1 MLFWFMNYC
10 CCLVAKLCPALS
22 KPMDCS
28 MPGFHILHYLLVCL
42 NSCPLS
48 WWCYP
53 TISNLHHPLLLL
65 PSIFPRIWVFS
76 DESAICIRW
85 PKFGTSASVLV
96 SFRID
101 WFEHFAVWQTQ
112 EPLQHH
118 NLKASVLWRSAF
130 FMVQFSHL
138 YVTSGK
144 TIIFIIE
151 AFVSKVMS
159 LLFNM
164 LSRYVIAFLPRSKH
178 LLISCLQ
185 YHPQWFWSPRK

>member
-1 MLFWFMNYC
+1 MSSSSETPFYLFGGMLFWFMNYC

-22 KPMDCS
+22 NPMDCS

-76 DESAICIRW
+76 NESALCIRW
-85 PKFGTSASVLV
+85 PKFGTSASVLI

-101 WFEHFAVWQTQ
+101 WFEHFAVWQTLESLSSTTIWKHQ
-112 EPLQHH
+112 FFGTQP
-118 NLKASVLWRSAF
+118 SLW
-130 FMVQFSHL
+130 FSSHI
-138 YVTSGK
+138 YT
-144 TIIFIIE
+144 
-151 AFVSKVMS
+151 
-159 LLFNM
+159 LL
-164 LSRYVIAFLPRSKH
+164 VEKP
-178 LLISCLQ
+178 
-185 YHPQWFWSPRK
+185 